1 MKKFLKFEST
11 FFSFSINE
19 KVKYINNLL
28 KENDLQLV
36 INSLIY
42 NNSDVIEN
50 ASILNFLSK
59 KKSFINKYK
68 LKNVDLVS
76 LFIKSLIEQNKTKEL
91 LVYLNSLDLKKLK
104 IIINHEVKNKTMF
117 SNMKMCKN
125 FVTKCNNEKQNTK
138 ASKKVIEIN
147 DKAIN
152 SKKSLTK
159 KKVSKTKLKE
169 KSKQILK
176 KEIKSRKVKWSIGSL
191 IFIFVF
197 VICFILAGYVSSI
210 LLFYNDHILP
220 NIYVNDKPFGNESY
234 DDFLKYLAEID
245 ANLESSVTLKND
257 NDTYSYKYLEIGF
270 ESNTS
275 TLKKEIIDSYQ
286 ELNVLE
292 KIYTIFFGKDKKYEV
307 TYSLQEDIYDSF
319 LNTLKVKVNLE
330 KKKESFQVLNGKIY
344 YTKGINGFILDDS
357 NLVNLLTESITSL
370 NKEIILSGAV
380 DKVDNVLGSINK
392 KVASFKTLYNESQ
405 GRAKNI
411 RNAVSKLNGTI
422 VYAGDIFSFYKTVGP
437 YNGSQGYIFYDKDVG
452 SGVCQVS
459 TTIYNVQLLLN
470 LPIVSRYNHGEMVYY
485 VDYGLDATVYGSSV
499 DYKFKNNT
507 AYPIYIE
514 ATANNGVLEISFW
527 SNENIIKE
535 GYTYKPRVV
544 KVGNLAY
551 KTYLDTYYNG
561 EFQSTVYLN
570 SSYYSKGKY

>member
-1 MKKFLKFEST
+1 MKKFLKFKST

-28 KENDLQLV
+28 KEDDLQLV

-91 LVYLNSLDLKKLK
+91 LEYLNSLDLKKLK

-147 DKAIN
+147 DEAIN

-159 KKVSKTKLKE
+159 KNVSKTKLKE

-220 NIYVNDKPFGNESY
+220 NIYVNDKAFENESY

-370 NKEIILSGAV
+370 NKEIILSGEV

>member
-1 MKKFLKFEST
+1 M
-11 FFSFSINE
+11 
-19 KVKYINNLL
+19 
-28 KENDLQLV
+28 
-36 INSLIY
+36 
-42 NNSDVIEN
+42 
-50 ASILNFLSK
+50 
-59 KKSFINKYK
+59 
-68 LKNVDLVS
+68 
-76 LFIKSLIEQNKTKEL
+76 

-147 DKAIN
+147 DEAIN

-210 LLFYNDHILP
+210 LLFYNSHILP

-234 DDFLKYLAEID
+234 DNFLKYLAEVD
-245 ANLESSVTLKND
+245 ANLENSVALKND

-270 ESNTS
+270 KSNTS

-286 ELNVLE
+286 ELNILE

-307 TYSLQEDIYDSF
+307 TYSLQEDIYNSF

-330 KKKESFQVLNGKIY
+330 KKKESLQVLNGKIY
-344 YTKGINGFILDDS
+344 YIKGVNGFILDDT
-357 NLVNLLTESITSL
+357 NLVDLLTESITSL
-370 NKEIILSGAV
+370 NKEIILSGTV
-380 DKVDNVLGSINK
+380 DKVSNVLGSINK

-422 VYAGDIFSFYKTVGP
+422 VYAGDVFSFYKTVGP

-470 LPIVSRYNHGEMVYY
+470 LPIISRYNHGEMVYY
-485 VDYGLDATVYGSSV
+485 VDYGMDATVYGSSV

-514 ATANNGVLEISFW
+514 AIANNGVLEISFW
-527 SNENIIKE
+527 SNENIVKK

-561 EFQSTVYLN
+561 KLQSTVYLN

>member
-28 KENDLQLV
+28 KEDDLQLV

-91 LVYLNSLDLKKLK
+91 LEYLNSLDLKKLK

-147 DKAIN
+147 DEAIN

-159 KKVSKTKLKE
+159 KKVSKTKFKE
-169 KSKQILK
+169 KGKQILK

-220 NIYVNDKPFGNESY
+220 NIYVNDKAFENESY

-330 KKKESFQVLNGKIY
+330 KKKESLQVLNGKIY

>member
-1 MKKFLKFEST
+1 MKKFLKFTST

-91 LVYLNSLDLKKLK
+91 LEYLNSLDLKKLK

-147 DKAIN
+147 DEAIN

-220 NIYVNDKPFGNESY
+220 NIYVNDKAFENESY

-330 KKKESFQVLNGKIY
+330 KKKESLQVLNGKIY
-344 YTKGINGFILDDS
+344 YIKGVNGFILDDT
-357 NLVNLLTESITSL
+357 NLVDLLTESITSL
-370 NKEIILSGAV
+370 NKEIILSGEV

>member
-1 MKKFLKFEST
+1 MRKFLKFEST

-91 LVYLNSLDLKKLK
+91 LEYLNSLDLKKLK

-147 DKAIN
+147 DEAIN

-159 KKVSKTKLKE
+159 KKVSKTKFKE
-169 KSKQILK
+169 KGKQILK

-191 IFIFVF
+191 IFIIVF

-220 NIYVNDKPFGNESY
+220 NIYVNDKAFENESY

-270 ESNTS
+270 LSNTS

-292 KIYTIFFGKDKKYEV
+292 KIYTIFFGKTKKYEV

>member
-91 LVYLNSLDLKKLK
+91 LEYLNSLDLKKLK

-147 DKAIN
+147 DEAIN

-159 KKVSKTKLKE
+159 KKVSKTKFKE
-169 KSKQILK
+169 KGKQILK

-220 NIYVNDKPFGNESY
+220 NIYVNDKAFENESY

-380 DKVDNVLGSINK
+380 DKVDNVLDSINK

-561 EFQSTVYLN
+561 ELQSTVYLN

>member
-28 KENDLQLV
+28 KENNLQLV

-117 SNMKMCKN
+117 SNMKIFKN
-125 FVTKCNNEKQNTK
+125 FVAKCNNTRQNKNTL
-138 ASKKVIEIN
+138 KKVIEIN
-147 DKAIN
+147 DEVIKPKKSS
-152 SKKSLTK
+152 SKKKS
-159 KKVSKTKLKE
+159 SKTKLRE
-169 KSKQILK
+169 KSKKILK

-220 NIYVNDKPFGNESY
+220 NIYVNDKAFENESY

-245 ANLESSVTLKND
+245 ANLESSVALKND

-270 ESNTS
+270 KSNTS

-286 ELNVLE
+286 ELNILE
-292 KIYTIFFGKDKKYEV
+292 KIYFIFFAKDKKYKV

-370 NKEIILSGAV
+370 NKEIILSGTV
-380 DKVDNVLGSINK
+380 DKVSNVLGSINK

-485 VDYGLDATVYGSSV
+485 VDYGMDATVYGSSV

-514 ATANNGVLEISFW
+514 AIANNGVLEISFW
-527 SNENIIKE
+527 SNENIVKK

-544 KVGNLAY
+544 KIGNLAY

-561 EFQSTVYLN
+561 KLQSTVYLN

>member
-1 MKKFLKFEST
+1 MKKFLKFKST

-28 KENDLQLV
+28 KEDDLQLV

-68 LKNVDLVS
+68 LRNVDLVS

-91 LVYLNSLDLKKLK
+91 LEYLNSLDLKKLK

-147 DKAIN
+147 DEAIN

-159 KKVSKTKLKE
+159 KNVSKTKLKE

-220 NIYVNDKPFGNESY
+220 NIYVNDKAFENESY

-370 NKEIILSGAV
+370 NKEIILSGEV

>member
-91 LVYLNSLDLKKLK
+91 LEYLNSLDLKKLK

-147 DKAIN
+147 DEAIN

-159 KKVSKTKLKE
+159 KKVSKTKFKE
-169 KSKQILK
+169 KGKQILK

-220 NIYVNDKPFGNESY
+220 NIYVNDKAFENESY

-370 NKEIILSGAV
+370 NKEIILSGTV
-380 DKVDNVLGSINK
+380 DKVSNVLGSINK

-485 VDYGLDATVYGSSV
+485 VDYGMDATVYGSSV